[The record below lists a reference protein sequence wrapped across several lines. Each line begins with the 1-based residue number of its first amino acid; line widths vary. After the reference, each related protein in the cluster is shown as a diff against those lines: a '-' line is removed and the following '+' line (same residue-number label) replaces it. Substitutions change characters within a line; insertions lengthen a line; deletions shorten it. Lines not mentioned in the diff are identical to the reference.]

1 MARIKHIMS
10 VGEATG
16 YITSLSAPIK
26 AAAMEDEPEIGAVD
40 LAPGELWRQVQANLK
55 DVMRGEYIAGGS

>member
-10 VGEATG
+10 VGEVTG

-40 LAPGELWRQVQANLK
+40 LAPGELWRQVQANVK